1 MATDRHRIKVS
12 FTDEEMERVR
22 KQADQFKLSISEMLR
37 RFALGERLPDP
48 STFAGAEAIR
58 NLLKVNADQARLGNL
73 LKLAL
78 DESDGTWPPA
88 MVARIDALRVE
99 IGEVQ
104 AALSAAVKDIHYQIH
119 PRAER

>member
-1 MATDRHRIKVS
+1 MATNRHRILVS

-22 KQADQFKLSISEMLR
+22 KQAEQYKLSISEMLR
-37 RFALGERLPDP
+37 RFVLGDHLPDP
-48 STFAGAEAIR
+48 ATFAGAEAIR

-88 MVARIDALRVE
+88 MTARIDGLLTQ

-104 AALSAAVKDIHYQIH
+104 TALKDGAMDIHYQIH
-119 PRAER
+119 PRAAR